1 MKKMNSAYRLQLIK
15 EVAMKKRMADSG
27 DPMAHHISQLLDS
40 NTSSSLTAHHRD
52 SHYNG
57 VHYDEQVGGWVSD
70 LWDNQK

>member
-15 EVAMKKRMADSG
+15 EVAMKKRMMASG

-40 NTSSSLTAHHRD
+40 NESPLNLRSHDT
-52 SHYNG
+52 HYNG
-57 VHYDEQVGGWVSD
+57 THYDERIGGWVSD